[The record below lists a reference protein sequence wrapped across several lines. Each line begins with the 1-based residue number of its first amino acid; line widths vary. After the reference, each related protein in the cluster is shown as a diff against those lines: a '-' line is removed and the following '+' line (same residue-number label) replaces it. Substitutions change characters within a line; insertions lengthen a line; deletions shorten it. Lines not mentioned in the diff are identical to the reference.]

1 MNHRRLFYKDING
14 KVNDLLEYVEELEK
28 ERDEALE
35 KVQLW
40 NESDEVKKAKDNE
53 RAAYAQLAD
62 GFAPDKEQWEKIK
75 AWQKQ
80 HSEKYHQ
87 PPKDYRSTGSRKK
100 MPTWMPYYRYSFEY
114 TQLGTLGSVQCV
126 NCYQKALAKSL
137 GNIELLRNKCEKN
150 DVEFFFGEV

>member
-1 MNHRRLFYKDING
+1 MSLGRLLYKDVNG
-14 KVNDLLEYVEELEK
+14 QVNDLLEYVEELEK

-35 KVQLW
+35 KVPLW

-100 MPTWMPYYRYSFEY
+100 MPTWMPYYRYISTSQIINSRE
-114 TQLGTLGSVQCV
+114 
-126 NCYQKALAKSL
+126 
-137 GNIELLRNKCEKN
+137 
-150 DVEFFFGEV
+150 